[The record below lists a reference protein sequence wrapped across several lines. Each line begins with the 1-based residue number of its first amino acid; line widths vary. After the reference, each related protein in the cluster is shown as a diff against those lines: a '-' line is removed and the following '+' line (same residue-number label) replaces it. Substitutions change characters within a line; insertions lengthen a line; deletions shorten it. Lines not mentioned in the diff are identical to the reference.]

1 MKNILYQ
8 QSEAVAGMNRIEG
21 FDPLSLA
28 RKISR
33 EGQEDQLYLD
43 VKYRKLWFRLCN
55 PNGKIV
61 KKVLAMKENMAIV
74 EARVYL
80 ERNDPE
86 ESYIA
91 SALSQ
96 KFRTDDPQFGD
107 KFLETAETAAT
118 GRALSD
124 AGFGIQFADVGEE
137 NDLHQVDAGIPVP
150 ETMQTTHP
158 QDTQQYSQERP
169 GMDYQGT
176 APMQMQPPFGQ
187 QHQAGYAGQVPP
199 QASYQQTAPPS
210 MNQMPP
216 ATKENAAIP
225 DSNQLDWKLPVEVL
239 LSQLTYEQAKTV
251 KIGGKGANAE
261 KTMGQIAMQNPADL
275 EWYRTTY
282 KGPNN
287 LVRAAAQILLKKAAA

>member
-1 MKNILYQ
+1 MKNILYH

-137 NDLHQVDAGIPVP
+137 NDLQQVDAGIPVP
-150 ETMQTTHP
+150 ETMQTAQP
-158 QDTQQYSQERP
+158 QDTQQYLQERP
-169 GMDYQGT
+169 GTDYQGT
-176 APMQMQPPFGQ
+176 APIQMQPPFGQ
-187 QHQAGYAGQVPP
+187 QYQTGYPGQVPP

-216 ATKENAAIP
+216 ASKENAAIP
-225 DSNQLDWKLPVEVL
+225 DSNQLDWKQPVEVL

-287 LVRAAAQILLKKAAA
+287 LVRAAAQILLEKAAA

>member
-1 MKNILYQ
+1 MNELLFNR
-8 QSEAVAGMNRIEG
+8 SEAVANMNRVEG
-21 FDPLSLA
+21 FNPLSLA
-28 RKISR
+28 RRISR

-61 KKVLAMKENMAIV
+61 KKVLAIKENMAIV

-124 AGFGIQFADVGEE
+124 AGYGIQFADVGEE
-137 NDLHQVDAGIPVP
+137 NDPNQVDAGIPIPENMQVP
-150 ETMQTTHP
+150 TPQET
-158 QDTQQYSQERP
+158 QDYLQGNYEMAYQSQMP
-169 GMDYQGT
+169 V
-176 APMQMQPPFGQ
+176 QMQPPFGQ
-187 QHQAGYAGQVPP
+187 TFQPGYPGQAPT
-199 QASYQQTAPPS
+199 QAAYQSPAAQTINQAAIGTKENVMPTAPP
-210 MNQMPP
+210 
-216 ATKENAAIP
+216 
-225 DSNQLDWKLPVEVL
+225 QLDWKQPVEVL
-239 LSQLTYEQAKTV
+239 LSQLTYEQAKAV
-251 KIGGKGANAE
+251 KVGGKGANAE
-261 KTMGQIAMQNPADL
+261 KTMGQIALQNPADL
-275 EWYRTTY
+275 EWYRSKY
-282 KGPNN
+282 KGPSN
-287 LVRAAAQILLKKAAA
+287 LVRAAAQLLLEKAAA

>member
-1 MKNILYQ
+1 MNELLFNR
-8 QSEAVAGMNRIEG
+8 SEAVANMNRIEG

-28 RKISR
+28 RRISR

-61 KKVLAMKENMAIV
+61 KKVLAIKENMAIV

-124 AGFGIQFADVGEE
+124 AGYGIQFADVGEE
-137 NDLHQVDAGIPVP
+137 NDLNQVDAGIPVP
-150 ETMQTTHP
+150 ETMQTVPVQETQLYP
-158 QDTQQYSQERP
+158 QDNYGTA
-169 GMDYQGT
+169 YQGQ
-176 APMQMQPPFGQ
+176 APVQMQVPFEQ
-187 QHQAGYAGQVPP
+187 PYSSGYAGQMPP
-199 QASYQQTAPPS
+199 QAAYQQQAAQNVSQIPS
-210 MNQMPP
+210 
-216 ATKENAAIP
+216 ATNKNNTTP
-225 DSNQLDWKLPVEVL
+225 TSNNLDWKQPVDVL
-239 LSQLTYEQAKTV
+239 VSQLTYEQAKAV
-251 KIGGKGANAE
+251 KVGGKGANAE
-261 KTMGQIAMQNPADL
+261 KTMGQIALQNPADL
-275 EWYRTTY
+275 EWYRTKY
-282 KGPNN
+282 KGPSN
-287 LVRAAAQILLKKAAA
+287 LVRAAAQILLEKAAA